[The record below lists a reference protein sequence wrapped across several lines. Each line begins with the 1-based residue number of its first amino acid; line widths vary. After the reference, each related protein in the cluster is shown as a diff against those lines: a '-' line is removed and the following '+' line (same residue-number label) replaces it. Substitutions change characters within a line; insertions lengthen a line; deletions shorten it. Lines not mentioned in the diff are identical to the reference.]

1 MKYKSIT
8 SVCAALSTFFAV
20 AFVSAPDVFTYN
32 MFPSAE
38 GLALEVGIVKSYM
51 MAAMA
56 LMGAVMIFSVREV
69 SNVNSQRSILL
80 GLGVG
85 FTIPFVTLIALVG
98 SHNIPLQV
106 VPVVATG
113 FAATVCYRALFSLDA
128 RQLVFSGHG

>member
-106 VPVVATG
+106 LPVVATG
-113 FAATVCYRALFSLDA
+113 FAATMCYRGLFSLEP
-128 RQLVFSGHG
+128 RQLVYMGHV